1 MEVLSSMTYDNDFI
15 EDVLDEIEDQE
26 CDKLVL
32 SIVGYRNRPILKTR
46 IQKEALIFN
55 QVYSSDKS
63 HEAYYFGG
71 YSDDIDESYSSLV
84 EIGLMKN
91 VPSGFV
97 LTEFG
102 GIILNNIEQDEDKG
116 FIDKVRNIEKS
127 IQFIDDKALVAITY
141 HLFPDLAKKSTIA
154 DSISPLI
161 EKLLLNGKALKNW
174 NADEFKS
181 SIRNGDIMHVE
192 RI

>member
-1 MEVLSSMTYDNDFI
+1 MTYDNDFI

-32 SIVGYRNRPILKTR
+32 SIVGCREKPMLKTR

-55 QVYSSDKS
+55 QVYSSGKS
-63 HEAYYFGG
+63 HAAYYFGG

-91 VPSGFV
+91 DSSGFV

-102 GIILNNIEQDEDKG
+102 KVILRNIEQGEGKSFVDRVK
-116 FIDKVRNIEKS
+116 NIEGS
-127 IQFIDDKALVAITY
+127 IHSIDDKALVAITY
-141 HLFPDLAKKSTIA
+141 QVFPDLAKKSTISGSMA
-154 DSISPLI
+154 PLI
-161 EKLLLNGKALKNW
+161 EKLLLNGKTLKSW

-181 SIRNGDIMHVE
+181 CIRNGEVMRVE